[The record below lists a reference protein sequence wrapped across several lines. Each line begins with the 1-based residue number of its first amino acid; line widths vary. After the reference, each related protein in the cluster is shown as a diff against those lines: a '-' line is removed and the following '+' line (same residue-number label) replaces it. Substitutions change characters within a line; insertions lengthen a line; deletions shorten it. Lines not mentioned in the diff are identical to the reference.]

1 MFSFTF
7 DNVLA
12 PGRYSP
18 VFQLA
23 HRGSGLDVIDRFEG
37 SFSFVVTGS
46 GGAGRA
52 GRPSGA
58 APTISRVPAHGC
70 VERARA

>member
-7 DNVLA
+7 ENVLA

-18 VFQLA
+18 MFTLA

-37 SFSFVVTGS
+37 SFSFVVTGAVRP
-46 GGAGRA
+46 GRDRRPAGAE
-52 GRPSGA
+52 
-58 APTISRVPAHGC
+58 SR
-70 VERARA
+70 